1 MAYEP
6 LTVCLPPTDVQQV
19 REAVRRAMAPFDRMS
34 EDVPWEQAEWD
45 SWSLGTGRA
54 SFAVRPGAESDPQ
67 LMRIVE
73 PPSHS
78 ARVPLPPSRCDGGP
92 RRLLDL
98 DTKRDAV
105 AGRAHAEWRAW
116 NDFARGFPPGRPM
129 HELRWEY
136 NAVHGLG
143 PDDRFRGTYEQQDVI
158 RAISANPE
166 VAALVVDKGDPIR
179 WFAEPEDDYVRR
191 LSAEVNPSDA
201 LLTLDGRWLDISSDV
216 YDEETKTDG
225 SSYFEYADDYLR
237 RVPDDCYLV
246 RVRFHN

>member
-1 MAYEP
+1 MVPRYRPGFLRGAAGGGVRPPADAHRGAPEP
-6 LTVCLPPTDVQQV
+6 FGAGAPAPV
-19 REAVRRAMAPFDRMS
+19 AVRR
-34 EDVPWEQAEWD
+34 
-45 SWSLGTGRA
+45 
-54 SFAVRPGAESDPQ
+54 
-67 LMRIVE
+67 
-73 PPSHS
+73 
-78 ARVPLPPSRCDGGP
+78 GP